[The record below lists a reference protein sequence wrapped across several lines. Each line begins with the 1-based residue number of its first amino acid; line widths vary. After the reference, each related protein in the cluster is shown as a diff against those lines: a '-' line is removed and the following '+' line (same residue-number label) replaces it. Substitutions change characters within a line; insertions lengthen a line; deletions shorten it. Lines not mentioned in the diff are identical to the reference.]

1 MVRQRKRKTDRGN
14 NSDRLQEAA
23 KDVWEYN
30 KSVRSVARDFNVCHV
45 TLYRYCKKIK
55 NAQPGGS
62 PPRTGYNP
70 HNRVFSK
77 EQENELAKYLL
88 QAADLY
94 YGLAPKDVRRFAF
107 KCAVAYSLQFPK
119 TWSEKNMAGPDWF
132 TDFLKRNPTLSI
144 RKPQATSLARATA
157 FNKTTVN
164 EFFDNLAK
172 VLERYKLEPQNIY
185 NMDETGVTTV
195 QRPDHIVARKGHKQV
210 GALTSQERGTLV
222 TCAIAINA
230 TGNSVPPIFIFPRK
244 KFQAHFIRDGPPGS
258 IGTANGS
265 GWMQEDDFVV
275 FLKHFVNHAKPDKDD
290 PVLLILDNHD
300 SHLSIE
306 ALNFCKESGIIL
318 LSLPPHTSH
327 KLQPLDRGVYGPF
340 KKAVNSV
347 CDSWM
352 LNNPGQTMTIYHI
365 PGIVREAL
373 PLAITPKNIMSGF
386 SCTGIVPF
394 NRNIFDE
401 MEFAPSLA
409 TDRPNPAEAI
419 SEPVA
424 STSAASNSEPLAS
437 TLAISNTEP
446 LASTSAISNSE
457 PVAATS
463 AASNGEPVASTS
475 AASNSEPV
483 ASTSAASN
491 TEPVAST
498 SAASNTEP
506 VASTSAISNSEP
518 VASTSAIS
526 NTEPVIFSPEKVRP
540 FPKAQQ
546 RKKTTRGGRK
556 RKKTLILTDTPVKRA
571 LIEENIKASQKNK
584 GKKRKRKSSTDKP
597 LKHKEPEIRLSS
609 LSESEDSESEDDL
622 NNICLI
628 CCDNYKNSRPGE
640 QWIQCI
646 SCGYWAHEECT
657 PNEPLF
663 VCQNCEF
670 D

>member
-23 KDVWEYN
+23 KDVLEYN

-55 NAQPGGS
+55 NAQPGSS

-144 RKPQATSLARATA
+144 KKPQATSLARATA

-365 PGIVREAL
+365 PGIVCEAL

-446 LASTSAISNSE
+446 LASTSAASNS
-457 PVAATS
+457 
-463 AASNGEPVASTS
+463 EPVASTS

-546 RKKTTRGGRK
+546 RKKPTRGGRK

-609 LSESEDSESEDDL
+609 LSESEDSESKDDL

-663 VCQNCEF
+663 VCQNCES

>member
-23 KDVWEYN
+23 KDVLEYN

-55 NAQPGGS
+55 NAQPGSS

-119 TWSEKNMAGPDWF
+119 TWSEKNMTGPDWF

-157 FNKTTVN
+157 FNKTTIN

-318 LSLPPHTSH
+318 LSRPPHTSH

-424 STSAASNSEPLAS
+424 STSAASN
-437 TLAISNTEP
+437 TEP

-457 PVAATS
+457 PVA
-463 AASNGEPVASTS
+463 STS
-475 AASNSEPV
+475 AASNS
-483 ASTSAASN
+483 
-491 TEPVAST
+491 EPVAST

-663 VCQNCEF
+663 VCQNCES

>member
-23 KDVWEYN
+23 KDVLEYN

-55 NAQPGGS
+55 NAQPGSS

-365 PGIVREAL
+365 PGIVCEAL

-457 PVAATS
+457 PVASTS
-463 AASNGEPVASTS
+463 AASNSEPVASTS

-663 VCQNCEF
+663 VCQNCES

>member
-1 MVRQRKRKTDRGN
+1 
-14 NSDRLQEAA
+14 
-23 KDVWEYN
+23 
-30 KSVRSVARDFNVCHV
+30 
-45 TLYRYCKKIK
+45 
-55 NAQPGGS
+55 
-62 PPRTGYNP
+62 
-70 HNRVFSK
+70 
-77 EQENELAKYLL
+77 
-88 QAADLY
+88 
-94 YGLAPKDVRRFAF
+94 
-107 KCAVAYSLQFPK
+107 
-119 TWSEKNMAGPDWF
+119 MAGPDWF

-144 RKPQATSLARATA
+144 RKPQATSLAHATA

-172 VLERYKLEPQNIY
+172 VLEQYKLEPQNIY

-437 TLAISNTEP
+437 T
-446 LASTSAISNSE
+446 
-457 PVAATS
+457 
-463 AASNGEPVASTS
+463 
-475 AASNSEPV
+475 
-483 ASTSAASN
+483 
-491 TEPVAST
+491 
-498 SAASNTEP
+498 
-506 VASTSAISNSEP
+506 
-518 VASTSAIS
+518 SAIS

-622 NNICLI
+622 NICLI

-663 VCQNCEF
+663 VCQNCES

>member
-1 MVRQRKRKTDRGN
+1 
-14 NSDRLQEAA
+14 
-23 KDVWEYN
+23 
-30 KSVRSVARDFNVCHV
+30 
-45 TLYRYCKKIK
+45 
-55 NAQPGGS
+55 
-62 PPRTGYNP
+62 
-70 HNRVFSK
+70 
-77 EQENELAKYLL
+77 
-88 QAADLY
+88 
-94 YGLAPKDVRRFAF
+94 
-107 KCAVAYSLQFPK
+107 
-119 TWSEKNMAGPDWF
+119 MAWPDWF

-244 KFQAHFIRDGPPGS
+244 KFQAHFIRYGPPGS

-318 LSLPPHTSH
+318 LSLPPHTFH

-457 PVAATS
+457 PVASTS
-463 AASNGEPVASTS
+463 AASNSEPVASTS

-546 RKKTTRGGRK
+546 RKKPTRGGRK

-663 VCQNCEF
+663 VCQNCES